1 MSNRPAISFR
11 DVELRYAA
19 EGKHMPAV
27 EALSALSLDIAP
39 GEPVA
44 LIGPSGCG
52 KSTTLQ
58 LITGLIKPT
67 SGVVTVGGEP
77 VTKPRQATAY
87 IPQDLGLLPWKTVI
101 KNAELGLRLRDVP
114 AEEARAAAERALEFV
129 GIGEFANAYPSSLSG
144 GMRQRLAIARAI
156 ALDMDLLLMD
166 EPLSSLDALM
176 RESLQDF
183 LLDLWNERGQT
194 QVLVTHSISE
204 AVYLGKRI
212 AVMAPRPG
220 RVLAWVD
227 NPGMGER
234 SYRQSD
240 EFNARCREL
249 RALLSSLVDDDGL
262 GEAL

>member
-52 KSTTLQ
+52 KSTALQ
-58 LITGLIKPT
+58 LIAGLIKPT
-67 SGVVTVGGEP
+67 SGVVTVSGEP

-129 GIGEFANAYPSSLSG
+129 GIGEFANGEHVPGLVAQAEAGQVGSVDL
-144 GMRQRLAIARAI
+144 QVRAKMPCERDHVS
-156 ALDMDLLLMD
+156 AGHSQPMD
-166 EPLSSLDALM
+166 
-176 RESLQDF
+176 QDH
-183 LLDLWNERGQT
+183 G
-194 QVLVTHSISE
+194 
-204 AVYLGKRI
+204 
-212 AVMAPRPG
+212 
-220 RVLAWVD
+220 
-227 NPGMGER
+227 
-234 SYRQSD
+234 
-240 EFNARCREL
+240 
-249 RALLSSLVDDDGL
+249 
-262 GEAL
+262 